1 MIFLKD
7 SQASRL
13 CYDDMSQDPYS
24 DLRGFAAAVERSAE
38 PQHVGKVLSELI
50 ALKGLARV
58 HGSQQLQQ
66 AWRTVAGEEIGRRS
80 RVVELTRGVLQISVG
95 SSAVLNELA
104 GFHKQTILEALHQ
117 QFAHLKIREIKF
129 KLKTDLK

>member
-1 MIFLKD
+1 MNILKD

-13 CYDDMSQDPYS
+13 CYVDMPHDLYR
-24 DLRGFAAAVERSAE
+24 DLRRFPAEKPAE

-66 AWRTVAGEEIGRRS
+66 AWQTVAGEEIGRRS
-80 RVVELTRGVLQISVG
+80 RVMELTRGVLQISVG

-104 GFHKQTILEALHQ
+104 GFHKQTLLENLQQ

-129 KLKTDLK
+129 KLQTDLK

>member
-1 MIFLKD
+1 MPH
-7 SQASRL
+7 
-13 CYDDMSQDPYS
+13 DPYS
-24 DLRGFAAAVERSAE
+24 DLRKFPAEKSVE

-66 AWRTVAGEEIGRRS
+66 AWQTVAGEEIGRRS
-80 RVVELTRGVLQISVG
+80 RVMELTRGVLQISVG

-104 GFHKQTILEALHQ
+104 GFHKQTLLEALHQ
-117 QFAHLKIREIKF
+117 QFPHLKIRDIKF
-129 KLKTDLK
+129 RLKTDLK